1 MRRFTKGGENVTS
14 LKAHA
19 FASFALLLAANRKPE
34 GQPLFDYGTDLGVAV
49 DKADRACLDIRNGAL
64 AAGQRIQF
72 VEATTPQTTGEAEIL
87 RKVDQA
93 CTPADQ
99 NKPGLYHYEFKVI
112 RGSLRKSAPAFALAS
127 FAGTLT
133 VADTG
138 VTGDLD
144 GDGHTESFRACTS
157 TEGVHLTVWK
167 GKPLKG
173 RRKWHYYYYLGYD
186 VDPTCTKGDTKP
198 GSP

>member
-1 MRRFTKGGENVTS
+1 M
-14 LKAHA
+14 A
-19 FASFALLLAANRKPE
+19 ASGVAAA
-34 GQPLFDYGTDLGVAV
+34 GAAFDYGTDLGVAV
-49 DKADRACLDIRNGAL
+49 EKAGRACLDIRNGAL
-64 AAGQRIQF
+64 AAGQRLQF
-72 VEATTPQTTGEAEIL
+72 VNASVPQTTGEVEIV

-99 NKPGLYHYEFKVI
+99 NTPGLYHYEFKVI
-112 RGSLRKSAPAFALAS
+112 RGSLEKAAPAIALAS

-133 VADTG
+133 VAETG

-144 GDGHTESFRACTS
+144 GDGRPESFRSCTS
-157 TEGVHLTVWK
+157 SEGVHLTVWK

-186 VDPTCTKGDTKP
+186 VDSTCMKRDTKP